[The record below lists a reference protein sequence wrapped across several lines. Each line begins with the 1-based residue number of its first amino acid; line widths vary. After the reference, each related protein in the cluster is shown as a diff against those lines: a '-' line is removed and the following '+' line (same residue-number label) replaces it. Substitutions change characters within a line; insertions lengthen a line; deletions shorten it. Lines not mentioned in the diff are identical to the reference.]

1 MAGGHCFSVGS
12 AFSGATGGGGAFGR
26 TSGPRIPQPSR
37 DIVAQRRQ
45 VLDTIKRIFISL
57 KVIADYSMADIKNMN
72 KTTQVVETLTDSSFY
87 AIAEKTLKA
96 IEMSLEEAFQ
106 KTDLDLDIAR
116 QGGNVVNIQF
126 EDKSVIV
133 VNTQAPLQE
142 IWVAAKEGGFHYRWA
157 GTLAQPL
164 WLDTKSGAELFSELS
179 RLATQQAK
187 TPLQVVY
194 RA

>member
-1 MAGGHCFSVGS
+1 
-12 AFSGATGGGGAFGR
+12 
-26 TSGPRIPQPSR
+26 
-37 DIVAQRRQ
+37 
-45 VLDTIKRIFISL
+45 
-57 KVIADYSMADIKNMN
+57 MADIKNMN